1 MRVEGKDFPKQ
12 ITQNIQVV
20 HSNSRVDQQ
29 KSSRNV
35 ANVPTL
41 DNQNRTRTYFSK
53 SSKKKILFFT
63 QYYPMIL
70 EDLNYG
76 PFVSIL
82 KLEIPQQI
90 TEKSKK

>member
-53 SSKKKILFFT
+53 SSKKIF
-63 QYYPMIL
+63 
-70 EDLNYG
+70 
-76 PFVSIL
+76 
-82 KLEIPQQI
+82 
-90 TEKSKK
+90 